1 MKTPQPARLFSALF
15 FSYYL
20 ALGAFMPYINL
31 YYERLGLTGRQ
42 IGVLAAI
49 PVLVSSTAVLLWSS
63 LADTLRWHRRILRT
77 SLLLSAAAIL
87 LLSTATT
94 FQALLGYVVIYAFFI
109 SPAVPLL
116 DSGAL
121 EAADSSNRSYGE
133 LRLWGAVGW
142 TISTILVG
150 QVIQHYNIRWLFY
163 CFVVLLLFT
172 FTIALF
178 QPRRQR
184 VEPTPLRRGLKTLLV
199 NKPIFLFLLTV
210 FFVSLT
216 LNANLSFF
224 SIYLD
229 SIGASEG
236 AIGLGWAIASLSEI
250 PVMLFS
256 GRIARRIGA
265 AGLLKVAFTIF
276 AIRWLLYSFI
286 TTPALAILVQALH
299 GLSFGAYL
307 VGGVTYI
314 NERTPAGLSTTAQA
328 LLNLVSFGLGSVSGS
343 LLGGY
348 LFETIGFTWFFRL
361 LSLIVLVAFTLFLL
375 SQRLF
380 PSPTPDASYP
390 TLDT

>member
-1 MKTPQPARLFSALF
+1 MKTPRPAFLSSALY

-20 ALGAFMPYINL
+20 ALGAIIPFINL
-31 YYERLGLTGRQ
+31 YYERLGLSGLQ
-42 IGVLAAI
+42 IGALTAI
-49 PVLVSSTAVLLWSS
+49 PVLISSTAVLLWSS
-63 LADTLRWHRRILRT
+63 LADTLRWHRRILRIG
-77 SLLLSAAAIL
+77 LFLSAATIL

-94 FQALLGYVVIYAFFI
+94 FEGLLGYIVIYAFFM
-109 SPAVPLL
+109 SPVVPLL
-116 DSGAL
+116 DSWAL
-121 EAADSSNRSYGE
+121 EAAEDSHRSYGE

-142 TISTILVG
+142 SISTVLVG
-150 QVIQHYNIRWLFY
+150 LIIQRFGIHWLFY
-163 CFVVLLLFT
+163 CYVALLLLT
-172 FTIALF
+172 FFIALF
-178 QPRRQR
+178 QPRRKVIERQS
-184 VEPTPLRRGLKTLLV
+184 LRHGLRTLLL
-199 NKPIFLFLLTV
+199 NYPILLFLLAV
-210 FFVSLT
+210 FLVSLS

-229 SIGASEG
+229 TIGASEG

-265 AGLLKVAFTIF
+265 TGLLKVAFTIF

-286 TTPALAILVQALH
+286 TTPALALAVQALH

-328 LLNLVSFGLGSVSGS
+328 LLNLVSFGLSSIAGS

-348 LFETIGFTWFFRL
+348 LFETLGFTWFFRL
-361 LSLIVLVAFTLFLL
+361 LTLIVLLAFALFLL
-375 SQRLF
+375 SQRLGTTTQTA
-380 PSPTPDASYP
+380 PPA
-390 TLDT
+390 LEQ

>member
-1 MKTPQPARLFSALF
+1 MF

-20 ALGAFMPYINL
+20 ALGAIIPFINL
-31 YYERLGLTGRQ
+31 YYERMGLSGLQ
-42 IGVLAAI
+42 IGALTAI

-63 LADTLRWHRRILRT
+63 LADTLHWHRRILRIT
-77 SLLLSAAAIL
+77 LLLSAGAIL

-94 FQALLGYVVIYAFFI
+94 FESLLGYIVIYAFFI
-109 SPAVPLL
+109 SPVVPLL
-116 DSGAL
+116 DSWAL
-121 EAADSSNRSYGE
+121 EAAESSNHSYGE

-150 QVIQHYNIRWLFY
+150 LILQRFGLHWLFY
-163 CFVVLLLFT
+163 CFVVLLLLT
-172 FTIALF
+172 FFIALF
-178 QPRRQR
+178 QPSRKVVERQS
-184 VEPTPLRRGLKTLLV
+184 LRHGLKTLLL
-199 NKPIFLFLLTV
+199 NYPILLFLLAV
-210 FFVSLT
+210 FLVSLT

-229 SIGASEG
+229 SIGASES

-265 AGLLKVAFTIF
+265 TGLLKVAFTIF
-276 AIRWLLYSFI
+276 AVRWLLYSFI
-286 TTPALAILVQALH
+286 TTPALALLVQALH
-299 GLSFGAYL
+299 GLSFATYL

-328 LLNLVSFGLGSVSGS
+328 VLNLVSFGLASVSGS

-348 LFETIGFTWFFRL
+348 LYETTSFAWFFRL
-361 LSLIVLVAFTLFLL
+361 LSLIVLLAFTLFLL
-375 SQRLF
+375 SQRLGRTA
-380 PSPTPDASYP
+380 PTAPAALEP
-390 TLDT
+390 